1 MDNKLVSDLTLKD
14 LNLKG
19 SELLVFRIGVRADA
33 KNKGGINLFGSKFG
47 DYKQHIYLNITYNK
61 PSV

>member
-1 MDNKLVSDLTLKD
+1 MNTIRSGVRLKI
-14 LNLKG
+14 L
-19 SELLVFRIGVRADA
+19 FRISLVA